1 MTAATTFMEG
11 WEQTSAGSAEITRH
25 EESPVTHSRV
35 YDRLREILGY
45 DIREQLLMVEGY
57 HEFAEESLA
66 LAESTLEVAVEA
78 LPAEEPE
85 E

>member
-1 MTAATTFMEG
+1 MKG
-11 WEQTSAGSAEITRH
+11 WKLTSAGSADIKRDREA
-25 EESPVTHSRV
+25 PVSHSRV

-45 DIREQLLMVEGY
+45 DIREQLLMIEGY

-66 LAESTLEVAVEA
+66 LAESTLEVGVEA
-78 LPAEEPE
+78 LPPEEPE

>member
-1 MTAATTFMEG
+1 MTATTLMKG
-11 WEQTSAGSAEITRH
+11 WRLTSAGSADITRDQ
-25 EESPVTHSRV
+25 EAPVSRSRV

-45 DIREQLLMVEGY
+45 DIREQLLMMEGY

-66 LAESTLEVAVEA
+66 LAESTLEVGVEA
-78 LPAEEPE
+78 LPPEEPE

>member
-1 MTAATTFMEG
+1 MTATTFMKD
-11 WEQTSAGSAEITRH
+11 WERTSAGSADITK
-25 EESPVTHSRV
+25 EQETPVPQSRV

-45 DIREQLLMVEGY
+45 DVQEQLLMMEGY
-57 HEFAEESLA
+57 REFAEESLT
-66 LAESTLEVAVEA
+66 LAESTLEVGVEA

>member
-1 MTAATTFMEG
+1 MTATTLRKD
-11 WEQTSAGSAEITRH
+11 WDQRSAGSAQIRSH
-25 EESPVTHSRV
+25 EESPVSHSRV

-45 DIREQLLMVEGY
+45 DIREQLLMMEGY

-66 LAESTLEVAVEA
+66 LAESTFEVAVEA
-78 LPAEEPE
+78 LPAEESE